1 MYRMDT
7 PIVKNTRM
15 AWAVG
20 FLLLVL
26 EVDRRISNLT
36 LLLTLNGV
44 GCHFIQLTDYLI
56 NE

>member
-1 MYRMDT
+1 MDT